1 MKENDF
7 ENLKEMFS
15 KINGVEEEMRIEN
28 KKFDKS
34 VKIFDTLHLF
44 WFLVV
49 SSLPFLVFAGDV
61 DIISWQNLNSI
72 EYLIFLFSEVLAGL
86 APFALIGISEANSL
100 KKYNNKLLKLSEE
113 KKILCKEYEKYKSY
127 LVQKEKSVDLDKNT
141 ENNIINKKQ
150 ESVSFIETA
159 NLEDS
164 HVKEKNGNAIK
175 KRVLTKD
182 NKRIK

>member
-15 KINGVEEEMRIEN
+15 KINGVEEKMRIEN

-44 WFLVV
+44 WFLAV

-86 APFALIGISEANSL
+86 APFALIGIFEANSI
-100 KKYNNKLLKLSEE
+100 KKYNNKLLKLSDE
-113 KKILCKEYEKYKSY
+113 KKILYKSY

>member
-34 VKIFDTLHLF
+34 VKLFDTLHLF

-86 APFALIGISEANSL
+86 APFALIGISEANSV
-100 KKYNNKLLKLSEE
+100 
-113 KKILCKEYEKYKSY
+113 KI
-127 LVQKEKSVDLDKNT
+127 
-141 ENNIINKKQ
+141 
-150 ESVSFIETA
+150 
-159 NLEDS
+159 
-164 HVKEKNGNAIK
+164 
-175 KRVLTKD
+175 
-182 NKRIK
+182 

>member
-1 MKENDF
+1 MKEKDF
-7 ENLKEMFS
+7 DFKELLF
-15 KINGVEEEMRIEN
+15 KIDDVEKKIVKEN
-28 KKFDKS
+28 KKFKRNMK
-34 VKIFDTLHLF
+34 VLYILFIFHCFIIIISAFIILC
-44 WFLVV
+44 
-49 SSLPFLVFAGDV
+49 GV
-61 DIISWQNLNSI
+61 DIFSWQSMNAI
-72 EYLIFLFSEVLAGL
+72 QFLFSAFCASMFCVFPPALMGFIEV
-86 APFALIGISEANSL
+86 
-100 KKYNNKLLKLSEE
+100 KHNNKLLKLSDE

-141 ENNIINKKQ
+141 ENNIINQKQ
-150 ESVSFIETA
+150 ESASFIETT

>member
-34 VKIFDTLHLF
+34 VKLFDTLHLF

-72 EYLIFLFSEVLAGL
+72 E
-86 APFALIGISEANSL
+86 IGRA
-100 KKYNNKLLKLSEE
+100 
-113 KKILCKEYEKYKSY
+113 
-127 LVQKEKSVDLDKNT
+127 
-141 ENNIINKKQ
+141 
-150 ESVSFIETA
+150 
-159 NLEDS
+159 
-164 HVKEKNGNAIK
+164 HV
-175 KRVLTKD
+175 
-182 NKRIK
+182 

>member
-34 VKIFDTLHLF
+34 VKLFDTLHLF

-86 APFALIGISEANSL
+86 APFALIGISEANSV
-100 KKYNNKLLKLSEE
+100 KKYNNKLLKLSDV
-113 KKILCKEYEKYKSY
+113 KNMRNIKVIL
-127 LVQKEKSVDLDKNT
+127 
-141 ENNIINKKQ
+141 
-150 ESVSFIETA
+150 
-159 NLEDS
+159 
-164 HVKEKNGNAIK
+164 
-175 KRVLTKD
+175 
-182 NKRIK
+182 